1 MDEFNNFVKVAVSRT
16 EQLKN
21 RARAQQRRKEAAI
34 KKAEI
39 RKHIFVGE
47 MVCRYFPNLMQYDP
61 PSFGKEDGHDYDH
74 LESTIKWLADHSDL
88 LDELVRNG

>member
-34 KKAEI
+34 KKADT
-39 RKHIFVGE
+39 RRHIFVGE
-47 MVCRYFPNLMQYDP
+47 LVCKYFPGLKQLDP
-61 PSFGKEDGHDYDH
+61 PSSSKCDIQEFVH